1 MKISTMRIIFSFYSM
16 YIFFGYK
23 NQKTSDIE

>member
-1 MKISTMRIIFSFYSM
+1 MKIPTTRNILSHYFM